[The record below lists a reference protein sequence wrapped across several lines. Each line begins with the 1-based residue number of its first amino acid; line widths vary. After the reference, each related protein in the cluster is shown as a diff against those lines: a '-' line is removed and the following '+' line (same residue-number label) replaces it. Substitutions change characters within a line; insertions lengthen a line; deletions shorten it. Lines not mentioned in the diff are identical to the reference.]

1 LKSKY
6 TVTDNIFNAP
16 KEDVSNQFDALTR
29 KEKLAVVRLKVRLN
43 TYFTKQNKGN
53 KVKITKQK
61 TALQSKLQKV
71 INKTKNKKKKQ
82 TLQYLKI
89 IL

>member
-1 LKSKY
+1 
-6 TVTDNIFNAP
+6 
-16 KEDVSNQFDALTR
+16 
-29 KEKLAVVRLKVRLN
+29 VRLD
-43 TYFTKQNKGN
+43 TYFTKQYKSN
-53 KVKITKQK
+53 KVKITNQK